1 MQGYRK
7 TGNEMW
13 KNHRT
18 PVHKMFIGYTSFN
31 LVEVT
36 VQYLKPAQLCTELHY
51 SQLCNVDIFST
62 HQRPTLRLF
71 EGWVPL
77 STG

>member
-13 KNHRT
+13 KKITERR
-18 PVHKMFIGYTSFN
+18 FIKCSSGILPFN

-62 HQRPTLRLF
+62 H
-71 EGWVPL
+71 
-77 STG
+77 